1 MRALEAALT
10 GAAEELAL
18 EALLAMRADDVGP
31 LGERLAHERER
42 SKGRSR
48 FRLGSEASHVGRS
61 RGGRSRSEQATAVIE
76 RSSGARYGGR
86 SEDGGTA

>member
-1 MRALEAALT
+1 MRALEAAMT

-48 FRLGSEASHVGRS
+48 FRLGSDASHVGRS
-61 RGGRSRSEQATAVIE
+61 RGSGSRSGQSDGSHRAFIW
-76 RSSGARYGGR
+76 RPYGGR
-86 SEDGGTA
+86 SEDGDA